1 MVRKTA
7 SWRTL
12 VDTQSVRQQPRVS
25 GKDVVVPLVLWNEPP
40 QVEVSSLHVL
50 QLPSSQPSQNSSTF
64 ATDEDRELNN
74 DEEEDTLEDTRTQL
88 CVFAGTLDGVVL
100 YWRFEQD
107 GAVAQV
113 NMLLFP
119 GTGEGCGQ
127 PVVGVVSGT
136 DEWGQST
143 LISATRDGALARWQL
158 PNGACAEANASL
170 AKELAP
176 LLGLEMLCNRRFAV
190 VVSEESRLMVLDTW
204 RMQLLYCMDT
214 AQEQIRRSIAVG
226 ELQMPR
232 PRSPRP
238 KLVRSSSGSGIDTG
252 FGATTELV
260 LDNPLN
266 SGRISPSRSSIAG
279 GSPESRRAATF
290 LPSSAAEQHQ
300 QRWDA
305 VVLSLGAE
313 GLVKCFLWT
322 QPRGSTSGTPFG
334 VSEGGGS
341 ASVAWGF
348 RWVQRSSWVISWA
361 DQAEDITC
369 SQSTSLKDGDNMN
382 PQTALMGSIKSSYF
396 PLSWFDELD
405 CAGNVVKNLTMH

>member
-12 VDTQSVRQQPRVS
+12 VDTQSVRQQHRAS

-50 QLPSSQPSQNSSTF
+50 QLPASQPSQNSSTL
-64 ATDEDRELNN
+64 ATEEDREVNN
-74 DEEEDTLEDTRTQL
+74 EEDTLEDTRTQL

-119 GTGEGCGQ
+119 GDEGCGQ

-232 PRSPRP
+232 PKSPRP

-252 FGATTELV
+252 YGPPGELV
-260 LDNPLN
+260 LDNPLA
-266 SGRISPSRSSIAG
+266 SGRISPSRSSLAS
-279 GSPESRRAATF
+279 GSPESRRVATF
-290 LPSSAAEQHQ
+290 LPE
-300 QRWDA
+300 
-305 VVLSLGAE
+305 VLF
-313 GLVKCFLWT
+313 VDT
-322 QPRGSTSGTPFG
+322 TPR
-334 VSEGGGS
+334 
-341 ASVAWGF
+341 
-348 RWVQRSSWVISWA
+348 
-361 DQAEDITC
+361 
-369 SQSTSLKDGDNMN
+369 
-382 PQTALMGSIKSSYF
+382 
-396 PLSWFDELD
+396 FDEWN
-405 CAGNVVKNLTMH
+405 AIWR